1 MSAFVSRMAWRET
14 RAAWRHFAYFFVCI
28 ALGVAALVGV
38 DLFAAN
44 LERAIQREARS
55 LMAAD
60 VELRTT
66 RPLTSEAE
74 DRKSTR
80 LNSSHG
86 YISYAVFCL
95 KKKKRITMRQHS
107 ISRRERWRDR
117 DPI

>member
-1 MSAFVSRMAWRET
+1 MTAFVSRMAWRET

-28 ALGVAALVGV
+28 ALGVAVLVGV

-66 RPLTSEAE
+66 RPLSSEAQAILCRF
-74 DRKSTR
+74 DGR
-80 LNSSHG
+80 G
-86 YISYAVFCL
+86 
-95 KKKKRITMRQHS
+95 ITHFEESEMAGIAELLS
-107 ISRRERWRDR
+107 WM
-117 DPI
+117 